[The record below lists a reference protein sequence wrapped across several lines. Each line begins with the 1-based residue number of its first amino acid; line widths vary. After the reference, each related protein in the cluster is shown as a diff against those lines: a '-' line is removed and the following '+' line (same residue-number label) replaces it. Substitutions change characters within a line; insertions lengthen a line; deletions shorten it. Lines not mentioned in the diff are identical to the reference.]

1 MSLFSFEDFDKLIFF
16 MNCLEIVK
24 DIFEIIGT
32 IATVSIAILV
42 YFAQKQRD
50 SFDKNLQKPVLDFI
64 RVKNKNW
71 VLMNIGKGPALFVR
85 FIEKDPSGTWRTP
98 IIGYSIPSEMVLDIS
113 QETSTAQAL
122 AAVYKDLAGKNYM
135 VYCVDDTCK
144 VIEEA
149 NWNSEQRELNRRI
162 HDNPRS
168 SQNLL
173 LMNYEMS

>member
-1 MSLFSFEDFDKLIFF
+1 
-16 MNCLEIVK
+16 MNCLETAK
-24 DIFEIIGT
+24 DVLEIIGT

-42 YFAQKQRD
+42 YRAQKQRD

-64 RVKNKNW
+64 KVKTKNW

-85 FIEKDPSGTWRTP
+85 FIQKDLSGTWQTP

-113 QETSTAQAL
+113 QEISSAQAL
-122 AAVYKDLAGKNYM
+122 AAVYKDLAGKSYM
-135 VYCVDDTCK
+135 VYCVDDTCQ

-149 NWNSEQRELNRRI
+149 DWNSEQRELNGKI

-168 SQNLL
+168 SQYLL
-173 LMNYEMS
+173 LMNYDMG